1 MMSRTDYQAAL
12 QAWQVAQQQFEQADP
27 DHIDIAIYQLCA
39 AERRLSVEVMKVKGG
54 DNLGQQTR

>member
-1 MMSRTDYQAAL
+1 MSRTDYQAAL

-39 AERRLSVEVMKVKGG
+39 AEKRVEVELMKAKGG
-54 DNLGQQTR
+54 DDRWRR

>member
-1 MMSRTDYQAAL
+1 MSKEYQAAL

-39 AERRLSVEVMKVKGG
+39 AEKRLEAELMKAKGG
-54 DNLGQQTR
+54 DDT

>member
-1 MMSRTDYQAAL
+1 MSKEYQAAV

-39 AERRLSVEVMKVKGG
+39 AEKRGEVELMKAKGG
-54 DNLGQQTR
+54 DDRWRR